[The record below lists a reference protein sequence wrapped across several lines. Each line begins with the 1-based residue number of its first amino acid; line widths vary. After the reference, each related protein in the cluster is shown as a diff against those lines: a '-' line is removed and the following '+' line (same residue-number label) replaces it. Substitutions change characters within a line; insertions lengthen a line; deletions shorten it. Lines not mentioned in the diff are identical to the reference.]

1 MRTHDLM
8 MLVLVA
14 VLGGCESEG
23 GGGEGSS
30 TSGGDATTGERTGS
44 TSSTG
49 DATEDS
55 SGTSSSTGSGSDSE
69 GSSSST
75 GDDTDTDTDADTD
88 GDTDTDDGLADIP
101 PPQCKP
107 DYFPESARDCGV
119 LELGD
124 CEDLSS
130 TPADECD
137 PGPVHEC
144 VLKAIEVGD
153 TFEFTERKFDAA
165 TGSYEQTRFKV
176 LEGGRVQE
184 MFSADAFGCVVVDTV
199 IRSALDLDACEAW
212 DCVREELDDAWAAIE
227 CGEET
232 HCS

>member
-75 GDDTDTDTDADTD
+75 GDDTDTDADTD

-184 MFSADAFGCVVVDTV
+184 TFSADAFGCVVVDTV
-199 IRSALDLDACEAW
+199 IRSAFDLEACEAW